1 VGNNAGK
8 ITYLIIFL
16 VLLQM
21 NSLSLDYI
29 DKLTF
34 TAEQIGMLR
43 ALGEYRGK
51 QALFFKQS
59 PEALKGLQLVAK
71 IESSESSNRLEG
83 IELPHKKIEELVLK
97 DATPKSRSEQ
107 EIAGYR
113 DALNLIHESGEHM
126 PFTPNVILQLHS
138 IVYRYMANP
147 GGRWKATDNEIIE
160 KHPDG
165 TQRIR
170 FAPTKAHLTPDAID
184 QLTKNYSIVI
194 EQQKQ
199 DALVFIPLAILDF
212 LCIHPFSDGNGRMSR
227 LLTLMLLYQFD
238 YQVGHYISLERIFE
252 DSKESYYET
261 LEVSSQH
268 WHSGKH
274 DVKPWINY
282 FWGALLR
289 AYREFEERVG
299 VITTS
304 RGSKTELVRAAIN
317 RRMSPFSISD
327 IESNCPGISRDMIR
341 QVLRKM
347 RNEGA
352 ITASS
357 SGRGAMW
364 QRTFQ

>member
-1 VGNNAGK
+1 MGIKTGN
-8 ITYLIIFL
+8 ITYLIILGIFK
-16 VLLQM
+16 M
-21 NSLSLDYI
+21 SSLSPEYLN
-29 DKLTF
+29 KLTF
-34 TAEQIGMLR
+34 TAEQISTLR

-59 PEALKGLQLVAK
+59 PEALKSLQLVAK

-97 DATPKSRSEQ
+97 NTVPKSRSEQ

-138 IVYRYMANP
+138 ILCRYMANP
-147 GGRWKATDNEIIE
+147 GGRWKTTDNEIIE
-160 KHPDG
+160 NHPDG
-165 TQRIR
+165 TKRIR
-170 FAPTKAHLTPDAID
+170 FIPTKAHLTPNAVE
-184 QLTKNYSIVI
+184 QLTKNYSLDV
-194 EQQKQ
+194 EEQKQ
-199 DALVFIPLAILDF
+199 DALILIPLAILDF

-227 LLTLMLLYQFD
+227 LLTLMLLYQFN
-238 YQVGHYISLERIFE
+238 YQVGHYISLERVFE

-261 LEVSSQH
+261 LEASSQH
-268 WHSGKH
+268 WHLGKH
-274 DVKPWINY
+274 DIRPWLNY

-304 RGSKTELVRAAIN
+304 RGSKTELVRSAVN
-317 RRMSPFSISD
+317 RRMSLFSISD
-327 IESNCPGISRDMIR
+327 IESDCPGISRDMIR

-347 RNEGA
+347 RDEGL
-352 ITASS
+352 ITVSS
-357 SGRGAMW
+357 GGRGAMW
-364 QRTFQ
+364 QRTFK